1 MMDTAPKPRSSLDTE
16 RFRLRRFIDQL
27 AGSEELELRDSP
39 TDLADVAKALDGNP
53 NAALSGRAGRGGVER
68 VGNGAGGRNRLA
80 RAFGVAPDKLLQ
92 EVLRRLRNKPEI
104 VEIGRD
110 QAPAQQVV

>member
-1 MMDTAPKPRSSLDTE
+1 MDTAPEPRAALDTE
-16 RFRLRRFIDQL
+16 RFRLRRFIDEL

-53 NAALSGRAGRGGVER
+53 KAVLFRKVGPEAVEL
-68 VGNGAGGRNRLA
+68 VGNVAGGRNRLA

-92 EVLRRLRNKPEI
+92 EVLRRLRNK
-104 VEIGRD
+104 
-110 QAPAQQVV
+110 